1 MIVIQSSNTTISQI
15 LAAHGCQTTAYRI
28 ATVDTHCLVFLRF
41 PFRLA
46 PLRSSS
52 APLEH
57 TLPND
62 NHTDTSLRGGGV
74 PVCDAGGDS
83 RHSGTEL
90 VCLARCISG
99 VCVIPVIAPTHGR
112 GGVMAAGWTDD

>member
-1 MIVIQSSNTTISQI
+1 MIMTLSNNTTVSQI
-15 LAAHGCQTTAYRI
+15 LAAHGCQTTAYMI

-62 NHTDTSLRGGGV
+62 NHTYTSLRGGGGV
-74 PVCDAGGDS
+74 PVCDAGGDP
-83 RHSGTEL
+83 RPVTQQY
-90 VCLARCISG
+90 C
-99 VCVIPVIAPTHGR
+99 CVTGRSNLLIVTPTYPY
-112 GGVMAAGWTDD
+112 

>member
-1 MIVIQSSNTTISQI
+1 M
-15 LAAHGCQTTAYRI
+15 I
-28 ATVDTHCLVFLRF
+28 ATVDTHCLVFTSFAFPLGLLRF
-41 PFRLA
+41 
-46 PLRSSS
+46 RSSS

-57 TLPND
+57 TLPTD

-90 VCLARCISG
+90 VCLEY
-99 VCVIPVIAPTHGR
+99 
-112 GGVMAAGWTDD
+112 